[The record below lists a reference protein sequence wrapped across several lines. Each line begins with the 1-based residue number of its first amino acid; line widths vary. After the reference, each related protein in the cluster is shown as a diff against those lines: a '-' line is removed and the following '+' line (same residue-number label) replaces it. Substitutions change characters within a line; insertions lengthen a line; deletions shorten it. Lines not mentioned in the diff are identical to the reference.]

1 MTTDKEEK
9 DLVSS
14 FESGEWT
21 SVRDREQEIARLTK
35 MARTA
40 ARKNKRINIRLS
52 DGDLTRIKEIA
63 EREGIP
69 YQTLI
74 ASVLHKYGTGLLTE
88 TRRIA

>member
-9 DLVSS
+9 ELVSS
-14 FESGEWT
+14 FEGGEWT
-21 SVRDREQEIARLTK
+21 PVRDREQEIARLTK

-88 TRRIA
+88 THRTA